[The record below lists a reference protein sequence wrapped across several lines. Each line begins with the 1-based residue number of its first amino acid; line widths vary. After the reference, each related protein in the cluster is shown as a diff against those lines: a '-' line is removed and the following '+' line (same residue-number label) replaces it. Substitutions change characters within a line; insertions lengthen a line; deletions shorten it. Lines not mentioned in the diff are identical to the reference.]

1 MNISP
6 KMTKLPL
13 AILLLLPSLVL
24 VGCDFEQVV
33 HCEIDKNSK
42 TVILWH
48 EAKSK
53 TTRRIN
59 LDSKMVGPIDLPE
72 GEKWVFQYEGEPDSI
87 HGWCG

>member
-24 VGCDFEQVV
+24 VGCDFEQVF
-33 HCEIDKNSK
+33 HCEIDRNTK
-42 TVILWH
+42 TVILRH
-48 EAKSK
+48 EAKY
-53 TTRRIN
+53 TLTCRIN
-59 LDSKMVGPIDLPE
+59 LDSKIVGPRDLPE